1 MTLDKTDWAIIEM
14 LSQENQSNKAI
25 ADQLNLTEGAIRQRL
40 KKLKE
45 SGMLKIRAMRNPEII
60 PNQQL
65 AIIMANVSEFSQLE
79 EKAKEISKLPS
90 VLSVSLLAGQYDLMI
105 EILVDSNRGL
115 MTFITEVLSKVDG
128 ISNSETMVTLKS
140 YNKFI

>member
-1 MTLDKTDWAIIEM
+1 MTLDKTDWAIIDM
-14 LSQENQSNKAI
+14 LVEEQQSNKAI
-25 ADQLNLTEGAIRQRL
+25 ADKLSMTEGAIRQRL

-45 SGMLKIRAMRNPEII
+45 SGMLKVRAMRNPEIL

-65 AIIMANVSEFSQLE
+65 AVIMASVSEFSKLDQ
-79 EKAKEISKLPS
+79 KAKEISVLDN

-115 MTFITEVLSKVDG
+115 VEFITEVLSKVNG
-128 ISNSETMVTLKS
+128 ITKSETLVTLKS
-140 YNKFI
+140 YNKYI